1 MSAAARRLHVVCG
14 VLRDARGHWL
24 VAGRSAGGRVAWEF
38 PGGKRQRDESPFE
51 ALRREL
57 REELG
62 VEVESATPLHR
73 VPFGIGRRPAL
84 LDAWLVDRAWRGIAR
99 AREGQPLG
107 WVTTA
112 QLGELDWL
120 PPDRSIANA
129 VRLPRRIALTPNV
142 DRIDAALD
150 SVEHALGAGAGLLIL
165 RLPRLDPRGRGLV
178 AAESL
183 RRSREAGAL
192 VLAHA
197 DPALARAAGL
207 DGVHLPAA
215 WTRARRERPLPAGA
229 IVTAAC
235 HDVTE
240 LIAAVRLGCD
250 AVLVSPVGPTPTHPF
265 ARPIGWDRFAE
276 LARRSPLPAYALGGV
291 GPGDLDRARAAGGFG
306 IAGIRAFAGRP
317 DR

>member
-1 MSAAARRLHVVCG
+1 
-14 VLRDARGHWL
+14 VLRDDRGHWL
-24 VAGRSAGGRVAWEF
+24 VAGRPAGGRIAWEF
-38 PGGKRQRDESPFE
+38 PGGKRQPDESPFD

-84 LDAWLVDRAWRGIAR
+84 LEAWLVDRAWRGTVR

-112 QLGELDWL
+112 ALGELDWL
-120 PPDRSIANA
+120 PPDRPIAQT
-129 VRLPRRIALTPNV
+129 VRLPRRIALTPDV

-150 SVEHALGAGAGLLIL
+150 AAERALGAGAGLLIL
-165 RLPRLDPRGRGLV
+165 RLPRLDPRGRAIV

-183 RRSREAGAL
+183 RRCREAGAL

-197 DPALARAAGL
+197 DPAFARAAGL

-215 WTRARRERPLPAGA
+215 SVRALRERPLPAGA
-229 IVTAAC
+229 VVTAAC
-235 HDVTE
+235 HDVIE
-240 LIAAVRLGCD
+240 LLAAVRLGCD
-250 AVLVSPVGPTPTHPF
+250 AVLVSPVCPTPTHPS
-265 ARPIGWDRFAE
+265 ARPIGWDGFAE

-291 GPGDLDRARAAGGFG
+291 GPDDLDRARAAGGFG
-306 IAGIRAFAGRP
+306 VAGIRAFAK
-317 DR
+317 